1 MLIAMASARG
11 HRMRQPLW
19 WALLEKIRRL
29 CLPVRRRHPSSAAD
43 APGLRPFLD
52 ETFAAWPF
60 TDAAVEIAPAS
71 PGVYLLY
78 RSGRLVYIGVAV
90 SGSGVRQELESH
102 LRGAYGGCTQGASA
116 FLYELTADPIGLHRQ
131 YLRAHRAQYGGRL
144 PACNESQSGVS

>member
-11 HRMRQPLW
+11 QGMRQPLW

-29 CLPVRRRHPSSAAD
+29 CLPVRRRHPAHETSEPA
-43 APGLRPFLD
+43 LRAYLT

-90 SGSGVRQELESH
+90 NGSGLRQELESH
-102 LRGAYGGCTQGASA
+102 LRGAYGGCTQAATA

-131 YLRAHRAQYGGRL
+131 YLRAHKAQYGGRL